1 MARSNKNISTAT
13 LPEADYG
20 GGAAPEDAEHSDLAV
35 EAESA
40 ATMASA
46 EKNILASVDKASE
59 AEDEDDDNDAP
70 HKSQEE
76 DSSSDK
82 GYHHHQSASVP
93 LNSSSSSASTTSSSA
108 AATRNDKRKRSSEDP
123 RGEDADGGSTDSP
136 IPPPWQPQ
144 NVQSTIEF
152 THIID
157 EYASKR
163 DSGCKKAEYSAVA
176 VDDHGN
182 RWRLI
187 VYVNGNGRASN
198 HHLSLFLQVADADDL
213 PFGWKKAVSY
223 VLTLEHPGGTTLS
236 YSKRNPD
243 KTFKLCPKA
252 IDWGWSQFITSDR
265 IQQEGFV
272 SNDTLTVRAQVTVKS
287 SSVNIDEED
296 SELYLK
302 CAVEE
307 GDVDA
312 VQTCLDNGASVNCQF
327 KDDLYTPLHTACSS
341 GTTTGSIDVL
351 QLLLEEG
358 ADPNASNKWKE
369 TPLLIAANNGHRLG
383 VAALLKHGADP
394 SLCSEAGWSALT
406 FAAHKGY
413 DDIVALLL
421 RAGAPVNSRVT
432 EDLSTP
438 LQKACAGSKP
448 GHTASVK
455 LLLEAEA
462 DVHALNKWRET
473 PLLTAANHGQA
484 TAVEALLAHGADPCK
499 CTDTGWSP
507 LSIAAY
513 KGHDEVVR
521 MLLEEGAPT
530 EEDDPTLSAL
540 LQAATKG
547 LPDTVD
553 LLLRHGADH
562 TVTTKKGD
570 TALSILVEQNLID
583 AAVDMVTEYNA
594 SIPRCSRDR
603 KKVQRA
609 RLLINHRMKQ
619 QERLGKN
626 TGSEDEESHA
636 EPDENIEAQ
645 HSPTNEQESSGAKA
659 GKKKKKGKKKG
670 MSAEEKAKAAEEAL
684 LLELEQ
690 EEAEAKKEEAEA
702 SKKQAKKKKK
712 KERERQQKLKEEQE
726 RKEREENEKRER
738 ERIRRE
744 QEERQR
750 KEREERERKLR
761 EQREAEMKK
770 MQEKAMAAKK
780 KEKEQKERERKERES
795 QQRRREDKTKREHAN
810 PASPSGSSTSTTE
823 ARGKNLNAK
832 KPGNVASAP
841 STPVTAPPIQ
851 AAKKNVVTPVVQ
863 GSNRRWESR
872 AKITPQPFAEPVT
885 AKQTLPLPSVQ
896 QRNGIQRATSN
907 SSAGSSFRQSPAS
920 TNSVNISA
928 QSSKASTN
936 NTLTGAVQV
945 VNALSGV
952 DTPIEHPTIALHR
965 KEKVSELLRNA
976 SSAVNVV
983 DHLTVKRAMWRWI
996 VRAAHSGNK
1005 SLDPLIP
1012 NDANVM
1018 ELTGFFQRQFISEVR
1033 RRSTQGFPI
1042 HMEQLKEAGSVVA
1055 NMCQS
1060 AAKEMSEFRNT
1071 INGQLSSS
1079 NWDDSQAGMGYN
1091 VQNGTSDVVRVSW
1104 ANRAEVFMPVDT
1116 LTNLRDRFTGNQSRF
1131 LAAIFAAKLW
1141 DETKHLIVDNT
1152 DLDMWLPRSTQNC
1165 LSADASVS
1173 AELHAD
1179 PFTVARG
1186 NAFWSSFECI
1196 DTLFG
1201 GRPAFG
1207 SNATFADALLRQ
1219 GGSVSGILPADSFVS
1234 QQYLREILNTLDKA
1248 TVKRVP
1254 VSFAVFVTDES
1265 LPDPC
1270 GTDFGLVDPRLRD
1283 NSSGYVQRKEFLLAG
1298 HHVFVSGEGVA
1309 KAATKDTVFLILQN
1323 ELGRTQFALTDAV
1336 VRSVVQSMSVAST
1349 QPLSP
1354 AVAFRSGFN
1363 VPRESP
1369 LSSPTPY
1376 FDNMMAARPL
1386 DQPSP
1391 GTQLFMPSDFGTIGG
1406 TSSTTPFSPAGEN
1419 VSRSTRRGRLFDLVD
1434 DVEEDNSNDV
1444 DLVSGMLNNLD
1455 VGLFQSNSANSDID
1469 IEAISLMG
1477 IGGNSLSLPP
1487 RNSGAGTFG

>member
-1 MARSNKNISTAT
+1 MARSNKHIGSVPDSAG
-13 LPEADYG
+13 EADLLNET
-20 GGAAPEDAEHSDLAV
+20 AQ
-35 EAESA
+35 
-40 ATMASA
+40 A
-46 EKNILASVDKASE
+46 EKDSFTSTSATGE
-59 AEDEDDDNDAP
+59 EDDNDDSP
-70 HKSQEE
+70 HKSSQGGG
-76 DSSSDK
+76 SSSDRIS
-82 GYHHHQSASVP
+82 QSALVP
-93 LNSSSSSASTTSSSA
+93 LSSSSSSSSTA
-108 AATRNDKRKRSSEDP
+108 SSGRGDKRKRSTED
-123 RGEDADGGSTDSP
+123 RGDDDAEGDGGSTDSP
-136 IPPPWQPQ
+136 IPPPWEPQ

-152 THIID
+152 THIIK

-163 DSGCKKAEYSAVA
+163 DSGCKKAEYSSVA

-287 SSVNIDEED
+287 SSVSIDEED

-421 RAGAPVNSRVT
+421 RAGAPVNNRVT

-438 LQKACAGSKP
+438 LHKACAGSKA
-448 GHTASVK
+448 GHMASVK
-455 LLLEAEA
+455 LLLEAKA

-473 PLLTAANHGQA
+473 PLLTAANHGQSS
-484 TAVEALLAHGADPCK
+484 AVEALLAHGADPCK

-513 KGHDEVVR
+513 KGHDDVVA

-547 LPDTVD
+547 LPDTVE

-609 RLLINHRMKQ
+609 RLLINHRMKH
-619 QERLGKN
+619 QERVGRGLS
-626 TGSEDEESHA
+626 SEDEASHVEA
-636 EPDENIEAQ
+636 DENHEAQ
-645 HSPTNEQESSGAKA
+645 HSPTNVETTSGPKS
-659 GKKKKKGKKKG
+659 GKKKKKGKNKG
-670 MSAEEKAKAAEEAL
+670 MSAEDKAKAAEEAL

-690 EEAEAKKEEAEA
+690 EEAEAKKQEVEA

-712 KERERQQKLKEEQE
+712 KEQERQQKLKEEQE
-726 RKEREENEKRER
+726 RKEREEKEQRER

-744 QEERQR
+744 QEERER
-750 KEREERERKLR
+750 KDRTERERKMKL
-761 EQREAEMKK
+761 QQQAEMKLRLEK
-770 MQEKAMAAKK
+770 EKAAAAKK
-780 KEKEQKERERKERES
+780 KEKERKERES
-795 QQRRREDKTKREHAN
+795 QQRRQADKTKREPAN
-810 PASPSGSSTSTTE
+810 PASPSGSVTSTE
-823 ARGKNLNAK
+823 ARGKNQKAK
-832 KPGNVASAP
+832 KTPGAGNTSTAP
-841 STPVTAPPIQ
+841 STPVSIVSSPAVS
-851 AAKKNVVTPVVQ
+851 KNVAAPISH
-863 GSNRRWESR
+863 GSNRRWESK
-872 AKITPQPFAEPVT
+872 AKMNSQ
-885 AKQTLPLPSVQ
+885 SVQ
-896 QRNGIQRATSN
+896 SAADVGTSKYVAPPEATQRNGVERSTSG
-907 SSAGSSFRQSPAS
+907 SSAGSSPRQGQHATTSKPSTANGRSRKKQTTSTAAGIAS
-920 TNSVNISA
+920 DSYYS
-928 QSSKASTN
+928 
-936 NTLTGAVQV
+936 
-945 VNALSGV
+945 
-952 DTPIEHPTIALHR
+952 IEHPMIALHR
-965 KEKVSELLRNA
+965 KEKVSELLRDAA
-976 SSAVNVV
+976 STLEVV
-983 DHLTVKRAMWRWI
+983 DHLTVKRSMWRWI
-996 VRAAHSGNK
+996 LRAAHSGSS

-1012 NDANVM
+1012 SAANIE
-1018 ELTGFFQRQFISEVR
+1018 ELTSFFQRQFISEVH
-1033 RRSTQGFPI
+1033 RRSAHGFPI
-1042 HMEQLKEAGSVVA
+1042 NMELLKEAGSALA
-1055 NMCQS
+1055 NMCQ
-1060 AAKEMSEFRNT
+1060 AVAKEMSQFRQT
-1071 INGQLSSS
+1071 INDQLSSS
-1079 NWDDSQAGMGYN
+1079 DWNDVQAGMGYD
-1091 VQNGTSDVVRVSW
+1091 VQNGTTDIVRVSW
-1104 ANRAEVFMPVDT
+1104 ANRADVLMSVDSMG
-1116 LTNLRDRFTGNQSRF
+1116 NLRDRFTGNQSRF
-1131 LAAIFAAKLW
+1131 LAAVFAAKVW

-1152 DLDMWLPRSTQNC
+1152 DLDFALPPSTKNC
-1165 LSADASVS
+1165 LSAEASVS
-1173 AELHAD
+1173 AELCSD
-1179 PFTVARG
+1179 PFSVSRG
-1186 NAFWSSFECI
+1186 NIFWSSFENMDCF
-1196 DTLFG
+1196 FG
-1201 GRPAFG
+1201 GQPQFG
-1207 SNATFADALLRQ
+1207 SSPGATDVLLRQ
-1219 GGSVSGILPADSFVS
+1219 GGSVSAVLPADNFVA
-1234 QQYLREILNTLDKA
+1234 QQYLREMLNGIDAA
-1248 TVKRVP
+1248 TARGVP
-1254 VSFAVFVTDES
+1254 ISFAVFLTDES
-1265 LPDPC
+1265 IPDPREADL
-1270 GTDFGLVDPRLRD
+1270 TLIDPRFRD
-1283 NSSGYVQRKEFLLAG
+1283 RQGRYVQRREALLAG
-1298 HHVFVSGEGVA
+1298 HHAFISGDGSH
-1309 KAATKDTVFLILQN
+1309 KITQKDSVLLVMQN
-1323 ELGRTQFALTDAV
+1323 ELGCARFRFTDAV
-1336 VRSVVQSMSVAST
+1336 VGALSQSMSVSAT

-1354 AVAFRSGFN
+1354 PPAFRHDFG

-1376 FDNMMAARPL
+1376 FDTMMAPRPL
-1386 DQPSP
+1386 DQPTP
-1391 GTQLFMPSDFGTIGG
+1391 EPHLYVPTDFGSISGSTIPK
-1406 TSSTTPFSPAGEN
+1406 PFSPAGES
-1419 VSRSTRRGRLFDLVD
+1419 VSRGTRRGRLFDLVD

-1455 VGLFQSNSANSDID
+1455 VGLGLYQSNSANSEID

-1477 IGGNSLSLPP
+1477 IGGSSSVSLPS
-1487 RNSGAGTFG
+1487 RNGGAGAFG